1 MAVFAAMVTRHSDC
15 SCLCSILRPF
25 LLIVNRLL
33 APAIVH
39 PHRFP
44 KSVFV
49 GTAPMTVSFPSALLA
64 VYKYSRPA
72 YQQAGEPYT
81 PYILHILFKKERHPF
96 GCLRSFVQILPMI
109 SRACL
114 RFIAQSSTYSAVC
127 SFNIPPGAR
136 DGFVGFP
143 RFNAND
149 RFHFPL

>member
-49 GTAPMTVSFPSALLA
+49 GTAPMPERISRSDSFRFPVPVGLMMQARSRSPSMSRSASYAFWLCS
-64 VYKYSRPA
+64 YSSIT
-72 YQQAGEPYT
+72 EL
-81 PYILHILFKKERHPF
+81 IVHPF
-96 GCLRSFVQILPMI
+96 NPSDRSR
-109 SRACL
+109 S
-114 RFIAQSSTYSAVC
+114 
-127 SFNIPPGAR
+127 AR
-136 DGFVGFP
+136 DAPCRIANHRPCTDVRASSLRKIPCPCRP
-143 RFNAND
+143 RPD
-149 RFHFPL
+149 GTGLS